1 MMANNNCVKANVN
14 SVGQEPFSLFESCA
28 NSSKSCGSLS
38 TDDLCKFIK
47 YGDSIEPKGKS
58 LRELTTNAR
67 TLLANE
73 DKAGYEKI
81 KKSMPAITPH
91 AFFPCERK
99 TSAEHKLTGM
109 MMLDYDHLEAGEPE
123 RIIEESKKIESVALA
138 CLSLSG
144 KGVHL
149 IIGYTPI
156 PEEQFSQRYEEM
168 ARYIDYIVGAKHDP
182 ACKDKARLMIINYD
196 PNVYYNP
203 EAVPFDFSLSI
214 FNDKF
219 LNMDKKQRLLN
230 YLDVFDNKTNMSEGN
245 RHNAIVSLAGSLNKA
260 GFDESLVIEVLPSRY
275 ERPGFTA
282 AEIERSTRSIYKD
295 DASRH
300 GINRKEFTPET
311 DKWTNGQ
318 LTSSTNDLEEPDE
331 DEVLQTPCPNVENVR
346 EYLPYGM
353 YDAVIEDDDSPE
365 VKFASLL
372 GLVTC
377 LGAMMP
383 EVSCP
388 LGRNEVARPYLYLFV
403 SGPAASGKS
412 CIKRAS
418 GIFYIH
424 ADKIESEDQAKCAEL
439 AAQYKVWER
448 CTKRCKE
455 EDCGCGNEP
464 QKRDPI
470 KLSISTHVSESK
482 LVSHMANNPF
492 YPTFLFDSELE
503 RALDTPDFPL
513 SAPLRQAYERE
524 AIGSHTHAHGDISV
538 RKPKLAMCVAGTQAQ
553 VLNFLKNKEDGLT
566 SRVIVLFLPEEQ
578 DYKPICPSTPDRD
591 HEYKEKREALNGCT
605 LTFANLLCKKELLFW
620 LGGETCKCIDDYFK
634 NALESYAPYGS
645 DALRAFILRSRN
657 RAVRIAMILAVCELY
672 NKNELSGST
681 YQLPVQ
687 TVQLVLS
694 WTDYIIEQQIRLLS
708 KLPETEMAGNGK
720 EIKYKYVYDLLPCE
734 FTLAKAKEIYKE
746 RVNVTGKTV
755 QRQLESLTK
764 KGLLEKVKHGTYK
777 KVNCPGSIPQFPDNR
792 QAFPP
797 LSTNHPAFS

>member
-1 MMANNNCVKANVN
+1 MVNNNCVKANVN

-47 YGDSIEPKGKS
+47 YGDSIEPKDKS

-203 EAVPFDFSLSI
+203 KAVPFDFSPSI
-214 FNDKF
+214 WSDEYFFNNKF

-245 RHNAIVSLAGSLNKA
+245 RHNTIVSLAGSLNKA

-295 DASRH
+295 DASLH

-311 DKWTNGQ
+311 DKRTNGQ
-318 LTSSTNDLEEPDE
+318 LTSSENNIEEPDE
-331 DEVLQTPCPNVENVR
+331 NEVLRTPCPDVEKVG
-346 EYLPYGM
+346 EYTPAGM
-353 YDAVIEDDDSPE
+353 LDHVIEPDDSPE
-365 VKFASLL
+365 VKFASMISLL
-372 GLVTC
+372 TS

-383 EVSCP
+383 NVTCP
-388 LGRNEVARPYLYLFV
+388 IGANEIAHPYLFLIV

-412 CIKRAS
+412 CIKR
-418 GIFYIH
+418 GTHIFNIH
-424 ADKIESEDQAKCAEL
+424 SDRIVGEDKAKCAEL
-439 AAQYKVWER
+439 EQQYKNWER
-448 CTKRCKE
+448 CMKKCKE
-455 EDCGCGNEP
+455 EDCGCGSEP
-464 QKRDPI
+464 QKREPVRLS
-470 KLSISTHVSESK
+470 LSIHTSESK
-482 LVSHMANNPF
+482 LVTHMANNTF
-492 YPTFLFDSELE
+492 YPTFLNDSELD
-503 RALDTPDFPL
+503 RALNTKDFSL
-513 SAPLRQAYERE
+513 SAPLRQAYEGE
-524 AIGSHTHAHGDISV
+524 TIGSHTHIHGDISV
-538 RKPKLAMCVAGTQAQ
+538 KNSKLAMCVAGTLAQ
-553 VLNFLKNKEDGLT
+553 VIRFLKNKEDGLT
-566 SRVIVLFLPEEQ
+566 SRTVILFLPEEQ
-578 DYKPICPSTPDRD
+578 KYKPICPSTAETYRQ
-591 HEYKEKREALNGCT
+591 HEAKQKYLEGCT
-605 LTFANLLCKKELLFW
+605 ITFSKLLSQKRLFFW
-620 LGGETCKCIDDYFK
+620 LGDETRKCIDKYFED
-634 NALESYAPYGS
+634 ALKRYAPYSS
-645 DALRAFILRSRN
+645 DALRSFILRSRN
-657 RAVRIAMILAVCELY
+657 RTVRIAMILATCKLY
-672 NKNELSGST
+672 KEDQLQRETYELSVE
-681 YQLPVQ
+681 PVK
-687 TVQLVLS
+687 LVLS
-694 WTDYIIEQQIRLLS
+694 WTDYLIEQHIKLLS
-708 KLPETEMAGNGK
+708 ILPETETGGDGK
-720 EIKYKYVYDLLPCE
+720 EIKYKLSYDQLPCA
-734 FTLAKAKEIYKE
+734 FTFAEAKDIYGKYS
-746 RVNVTGKTV
+746 NVASKTV
-755 QRQLESLTK
+755 QRQLDSMTK
-764 KGLLEKVKHGTYK
+764 MGLLEKVKHGTYR
-777 KVNCPGSIPQFPDNR
+777 KVNCPDRDKAP
-792 QAFPP
+792 
-797 LSTNHPAFS
+797 TNFGDHPAFS